1 VLWGLAY
8 KGEEGVK
15 LMLRILSDEFR
26 LCMGLAGVVNV
37 KEITKDYLAKIDT
50 SGFVSK
56 L

>member
-1 VLWGLAY
+1 
-8 KGEEGVK
+8 
-15 LMLRILSDEFR
+15 
-26 LCMGLAGVVNV
+26 MGLAGVTDV